1 MARPKRDQA
10 PKGPAPTTRTLGRD
24 DWQTPPGVFD
34 PIHAAFGFALDAS
47 ARDGQAARAPLFI
60 SPEEDALVLPWASKL
75 DGVAPAARRVW
86 LNPPYG
92 RGVAAWVDRAAGQ
105 AAAGLAVVVLI
116 MANTDTEYWARALR
130 SPQLFGVVL
139 LSGRVPFLLPAAE
152 GAEAEP
158 GGDGGPGAEV
168 EPGDAGPSEA
178 GPQKKD
184 GAPKGSALLIFVPA
198 ARRAGLVPHAY
209 WDWRAEPFGPVLAGL
224 GAANAAQGA
233 Y

>member
-1 MARPKRDQA
+1 MARPKRDKAPKA

-24 DWQTPPGVFD
+24 DWQTPPAVFD
-34 PIHAAFGFALDAS
+34 PIHAAFGFTLDAS
-47 ARDGQAARAPLFI
+47 ARDGQAARVPLFI

-75 DGVAPAARRVW
+75 EAVPPAARRVW

-92 RGVAAWVDRAAGQ
+92 RDVGAWVDRAAGQ
-105 AAAGLAVVVLI
+105 AATGLAVVVLI

-130 SPQLFGVVL
+130 SPQLFGTVL

-152 GAEAEP
+152 GAEAE
-158 GGDGGPGAEV
+158 GAEG
-168 EPGDAGPSEA
+168 EDAA

-209 WDWRAEPFGPVLAGL
+209 WDWREEPFGPVLASL